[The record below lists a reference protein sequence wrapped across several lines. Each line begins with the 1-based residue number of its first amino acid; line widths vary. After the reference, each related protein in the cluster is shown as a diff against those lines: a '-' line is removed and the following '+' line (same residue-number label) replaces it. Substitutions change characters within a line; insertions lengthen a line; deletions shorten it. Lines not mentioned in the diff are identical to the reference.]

1 MSILLPS
8 TKQNVLIGLL
18 LVLSSIVPSV
28 VVGQQEPLNQD
39 DFNKAILEIYE
50 SKKLT
55 SPDSYESLRD
65 LNARLF
71 ESEHQNEIET
81 AFGDQ
86 AEKINAWFAEHPI
99 IKSELFNAID
109 PAIDDVVKALEI
121 FKTLFETYPDEI
133 VAYSELAIATAV
145 VWDNEK
151 GVYNH
156 ARHQRRAKASMPD
169 GRIDGIEGFKFLVDA
184 EPFMEGRIK
193 YVPWEFLKHV
203 VNQFTP
209 PSERVWA
216 AENYLQNR
224 VGFGKCYKDVPYDYE
239 MLKTKSESA
248 ELNGHVYNLANL
260 KQYGG
265 VCAHQ
270 ADYAA
275 RIGKSIGVPA
285 EYVGGPNPSGGSHA
299 WVMWVELKSV
309 TKQSI
314 KFSLESYGRYNNGL
328 YYVGKLREPQSGK
341 RITDRELELRL
352 HTVGLDP
359 QAKRQSDLIMRSF
372 SQLVADANLDVK
384 GQEKLISAVIKLC
397 PGNEAAW
404 KALADLSTEFVALRK
419 SNRGKMLKKI
429 TGMFRTFE
437 NFPDF
442 TWKIF
447 DSFIEFESDP
457 KKRNQLYGQLLAHYI
472 SFERPDLACEARLRL
487 TDHLVNDDN
496 KAEAVEGLA
505 ATIVSL
511 PGEGRYVPKMLD
523 RIDEICATDQS
534 LDSQR
539 IEFYAKFLSM
549 LPPRKG
555 GGSPTKY
562 CLASFDRAIRL
573 FEESGRP
580 DLVAAAKQELADHK
594 SGVAYE
600 RDKERKR

>member
-1 MSILLPS
+1 MSIYLLGAKQTVLVGCLLALTSLLPA
-8 TKQNVLIGLL
+8 
-18 LVLSSIVPSV
+18 V
-28 VVGQQEPLNQD
+28 VVAQQGPLNRE
-39 DFNKAILEIYE
+39 DFNKAILEVYE
-50 SKKLT
+50 SEKLT
-55 SPDSYESLRD
+55 SADSYELLRD

-71 ESEHQNEIET
+71 ENQHRSEIET

-86 AEKINAWFAEHPI
+86 PEKINAWFVEHPM

-109 PAIDDVVKALEI
+109 PAIDDVTKALI
-121 FKTLFETYPDEI
+121 VFKTLFETYPDEI
-133 VAYSELAIATAV
+133 VDYSELAIATAV

-151 GVYNH
+151 GVYNY

-169 GRIDGIEGFKFLVDA
+169 GRLDGIEGFKFLVDA

-209 PSERVWA
+209 SSERVWA
-216 AENYLQNR
+216 AENHLQNR
-224 VGFGKCYKDVPYDYE
+224 IGFGKCYKDVPYDYV
-239 MLKTKSESA
+239 MLKTESK
-248 ELNGHVYNLANL
+248 EGNLNDHVYNLANL

-275 RIGKSIGVPA
+275 RVGKSIGVPA

-309 TKQSI
+309 TKQNI
-314 KFSLESYGRYNNGL
+314 KFSLESYGRYNEGL
-328 YYVGKLREPQSGK
+328 YYVGKLREPQSGQ

-372 SQLVADANLDVK
+372 SQLVADANLDIK
-384 GQEKLISAVIKLC
+384 EQEKLISAVIKLC

-419 SNRGKMLKKI
+419 SNRSKMLKKI

-437 NFPDF
+437 KFPDF

-457 KKRNQLYGQLLAHYI
+457 KKRNNLYGQLLAHYI

-487 TDHLVNDDN
+487 TDHLIDDGN
-496 KAEAVEGLA
+496 LAEAVEGLA
-505 ATIVSL
+505 ATIVAL

-523 RIDEICATDQS
+523 RIDAICATDQS

-539 IEFYAKFLSM
+539 VEFYAKFLSV
-549 LPPRKG
+549 LPPHN
-555 GGSPTKY
+555 GSPTKY
-562 CLASFDRAIRL
+562 CKASFERAIRL
-573 FEESGRP
+573 FEESERL
-580 DLVAAAKQELADHK
+580 DLVAAAKQELADHE

-600 RDKERKR
+600 RYKEKNR